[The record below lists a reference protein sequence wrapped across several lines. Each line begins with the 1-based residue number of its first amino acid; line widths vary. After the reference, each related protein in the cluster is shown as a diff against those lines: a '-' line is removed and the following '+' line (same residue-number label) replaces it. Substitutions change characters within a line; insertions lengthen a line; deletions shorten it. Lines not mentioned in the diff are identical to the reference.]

1 MHYYF
6 VGPPATGNFTALSAM
21 QALGFSTCLCPTEI
35 SQCAAVDAVADLSV
49 AYWFRR
55 EQLPLTDAQLVLTTR
70 GDIDEWLAECER
82 RYTTESLESL
92 TPLEIEVRRAI
103 FGQVT
108 FSAEVWRAAYRRHV
122 EHCGE
127 LAAKAGKVL
136 HVWDVVAEPTWDFLC
151 ALTGRPAPDTPFPFS
166 RNRGAIA
173 PSAPAGLLEEDGPLR
188 RAPIQ
193 IRPSPLGGR
202 GVFAAK
208 PIREGALLEECPVLI
223 TDADYDELGD
233 YVFRWGDEQSPQFAL
248 PLGYG
253 ACYNHSDDPNADWEM
268 DQGRRLMIVG
278 AVRDIAANE
287 EILISYGPRW
297 FPTRGLHPAQEA
309 RSREAG
315 RSSGPAPCT

>member
-6 VGPPATGNFTALSAM
+6 VGPTATGNFTALSAM
-21 QALGFSTCLCPTEI
+21 QSLGFTTRLYPTQI

-70 GDIDEWLAECER
+70 GDIDGWLAECER
-82 RYTTESLESL
+82 RYTMESPESLA
-92 TPLEIEVRRAI
+92 PLAIEVRRAI
-103 FGQVT
+103 FGQLE
-108 FSAEVWRAAYRRHV
+108 FSADVWKAAYRRHV

-151 ALTGRPAPDTPFPFS
+151 ALTGRPAPDTPFPFCK
-166 RNRGAIA
+166 NRGAIA
-173 PSAPAGLLEEDGPLR
+173 HSAPAGRLEEDGPLR

-193 IRPSPLGGR
+193 VRSSPLGGR

-208 PIREGALLEECPVLI
+208 SIREGALLEECPVLI

-233 YVFRWGDEQSPQFAL
+233 YVFKWGDGQGHRFAL

-253 ACYNHSDDPNADWEM
+253 ACYNHSDDPNADWQM
-268 DQGRRLMIVG
+268 DERRMLMIVW
-278 AVRDIAANE
+278 AVRDIAADQ
-287 EILISYGPRW
+287 EILISYGPKW
-297 FPTRGLHPAQEA
+297 FPTRGLNPAQE
-309 RSREAG
+309 SDSQEAG
-315 RSSGPAPCT
+315 RNSGPAPLT